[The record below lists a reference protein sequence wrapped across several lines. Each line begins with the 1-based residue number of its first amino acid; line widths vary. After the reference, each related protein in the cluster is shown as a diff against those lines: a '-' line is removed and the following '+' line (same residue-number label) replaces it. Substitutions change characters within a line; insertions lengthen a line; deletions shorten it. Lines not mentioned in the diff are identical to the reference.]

1 MNLTRWKSPSSRTN
15 LDIPTF
21 HYPPLKS
28 SKTGIR
34 LAVIQPGTGSKAL
47 SIKLVDSFV
56 TGPVDNLPPYDA
68 LSYTWGT
75 GPRSKQILCNG
86 KRMQVTETL
95 LAALHRF
102 RRPHHEVKVWIDQI
116 CICQDRVK
124 ERNRQVQMMGDIFKG
139 ARKVI
144 VWLGEDYEDSRAGM
158 QLAGQLCAV
167 AKKTHV
173 YSLDVGDLETH
184 GLPKRG
190 HRRWKALAAILR
202 RPWFWRTWVVQEVV
216 LNPNVELVLGAAALT
231 WDELESVVALLE
243 GPAPSFWQPD
253 QVISASE
260 LPFSRI
266 NRIRTRHRR
275 LLDARRESVSNDTLD
290 PSKLQTEQS
299 QPDEDVD
306 NPDILDLLF
315 MSRGL
320 GATDPRDKI
329 YALLGLSKHDIEP
342 DYSQSPE
349 SIFIDFALQTLGVA
363 TNRFAKLEAIDGE
376 TPLASDRDFRRAIV
390 LLSCAGRQNQRLS
403 LPSWVPDWT
412 TTLASRPLIFGL
424 EDARYSAGG
433 NRIGTFDWKYETGL
447 HLSGIL
453 LDTVQVAGR
462 VLLDFDAQSTASNDT
477 DSHALIAHWWQEA
490 HELAGKRIDT
500 SPGSTPYTDAFERM
514 RRRLYLCKHGYYVG
528 EPSRRMQ
535 HGRRGSL
542 LDDSSEGSAP
552 TSQASHS
559 ATQTLTL
566 GPTRGRVMMVTSTG
580 FLGLAPHGTREG
592 DVVFVV
598 RGIDVPLVF
607 RANGDD
613 DASYEL
619 VGEGYVQGVM
629 EGEALLMRE
638 LVALEVIVR

>member
-1 MNLTRWKSPSSRTN
+1 
-15 LDIPTF
+15 
-21 HYPPLKS
+21 
-28 SKTGIR
+28 
-34 LAVIQPGTGSKAL
+34 
-47 SIKLVDSFV
+47 
-56 TGPVDNLPPYDA
+56 
-68 LSYTWGT
+68 
-75 GPRSKQILCNG
+75 
-86 KRMQVTETL
+86 
-95 LAALHRF
+95 
-102 RRPHHEVKVWIDQI
+102 
-116 CICQDRVK
+116 
-124 ERNRQVQMMGDIFKG
+124 
-139 ARKVI
+139 
-144 VWLGEDYEDSRAGM
+144 M

-167 AKKTHV
+167 AKKPNV
-173 YSLDVGDLETH
+173 CSVDVSDLETH

-190 HRRWKALAAILR
+190 HKRWKALAAILR

-216 LNPNVELVLGAAALT
+216 LNPHVELVLGAAALT

-243 GPAPSFWQPD
+243 GPAPSLWQPD

-275 LLDARRESVSNDTLD
+275 LLDARRQSASIEPLD
-290 PSKLQTEQS
+290 PSQLQSAPS
-299 QPDEDVD
+299 QPDVDID

-349 SIFIDFALQTLGVA
+349 SIFIEFALQTLGVA
-363 TNRFAKLEAIDGE
+363 TNKFAKLEAINGE
-376 TPLASDRDFRRAIV
+376 PPLASDPDFRRAIV

-403 LPSWVPDWT
+403 LPSWIPDWT

-424 EDARYSAGG
+424 NETRYSAGG
-433 NRIGTFDWKYETGL
+433 KRLGVFDWRYETGL

-453 LDTVQVAGR
+453 LDTVQIAGK
-462 VLLDFDAQSTASNDT
+462 VKVDFDPQSIANTNNI
-477 DSHALIAHWWQEA
+477 DSHALIARWWQEA
-490 HELAGKRIDT
+490 QQLASKRIDT

-514 RRRLYLCKHGYYVG
+514 RRRLYLCRHGYYVG
-528 EPSRRMQ
+528 EPSHRMQ

-542 LDDSSEGSAP
+542 LDDSSEGTPPSSTP
-552 TSQASHS
+552 NTTHS

-580 FLGLAPHGTREG
+580 FVGLAPHGTREG

-638 LVALEVIVR
+638 LVAMEIVVR